1 MASLKPAYPPQV
13 EVAGAELT
21 KRNLLTPKRRRS
33 KEPKASVPT
42 PIKGAQTE
50 IKIEHDEEEDEG
62 LAWKSKKRKLDST
75 GGGSG
80 SWTTKAPR
88 KMRRDDRRN
97 DEDEELEEE
106 EEEEGEEGK
115 EVRKRGFSS
124 EDTRL
129 STEPS
134 STQLPEYTDKDGNSI
149 DYGSGL
155 ATSSGK
161 GKEKT
166 SHPAESPEKG
176 IQRRATPEDEG
187 REKEKEVDAIFGGID
202 TSSMLRKLKGMHA
215 KWLAFVH
222 TLNSLSETSR
232 MVRIREAFG
241 SQLTKLVSL

>member
-42 PIKGAQTE
+42 PIKGAQAE

-149 DYGSGL
+149 DYGS
-155 ATSSGK
+155 TPSGK

-166 SHPAESPEKG
+166 SHSAESPEKG
-176 IQRRATPEDEG
+176 IQRRTTPNDEG